1 MSEPVELN
9 PDGLRKAA
17 TEFDEVS
24 ATTKSI
30 LDKLQSSTA
39 AKGAPWGDDK
49 NGKRFAEGDK
59 GYITNRDGMFHT
71 LSQLVSVFTDN
82 ANNLRDSAK
91 TFEDNEKTSSQ

>member
-17 TEFDEVS
+17 TEFDDVS
-24 ATTKSI
+24 ASTKAL
-30 LDKLQSSTA
+30 LDRLQSSSG

-59 GYITNRDGMFHT
+59 GYITNRDGMFNT
-71 LSQLVSVFTDN
+71 LSQLVTVFTDN
-82 ANNLRDSAK
+82 ANNLRDSAN
-91 TFEDNEKTSSQ
+91 TFEQNEKDSSQ

>member
-17 TEFDEVS
+17 TEFDDVS
-24 ATTKSI
+24 ASTKAL
-30 LDKLQSSTA
+30 LDRLQSASG

-59 GYITNRDGMFHT
+59 GYITNRDGMFNT
-71 LSQLVSVFTDN
+71 LSQLVTVFTDN
-82 ANNLRDSAK
+82 ANNLRDSAN
-91 TFEDNEKTSSQ
+91 TFEQNEKDSSQ